1 MTYFVCNL
9 GDFAVESL
17 LKFSLDKSVI
27 IAIREY
33 GVIENGELF
42 LQNFG
47 LDPAV
52 EFKHFSFGD
61 FFVVKNDEIE
71 KSPEDKEIQDIPF

>member
-1 MTYFVCNL
+1 MTFFVCNL

-17 LKFSLDKSVI
+17 LKFSLDKRVI

-33 GVIENGELF
+33 GIIENGELF

-47 LDPAV
+47 IENTING
-52 EFKHFSFGD
+52 EFRH
-61 FFVVKNDEIE
+61 V
-71 KSPEDKEIQDIPF
+71 Q

>member
-47 LDPAV
+47 SANKING
-52 EFKHFSFGD
+52 EFRH
-61 FFVVKNDEIE
+61 V
-71 KSPEDKEIQDIPF
+71 Q

>member
-1 MTYFVCNL
+1 MTFFVCNL

-17 LKFSLDKSVI
+17 LKFSLDKNVI

-33 GVIENGELF
+33 GIIENGELF

-47 LDPAV
+47 NENKING
-52 EFKHFSFGD
+52 EFRH
-61 FFVVKNDEIE
+61 V
-71 KSPEDKEIQDIPF
+71 Q